1 MIRRILALVAVAV
14 FLTGCAQLPRSGA
27 IGVGPDVQVES
38 TDDYLYYSPSLP
50 SPGDSQQQIVTGF
63 LSAGN
68 GPQNDYE
75 VARSY
80 LASNFKAEWSAS
92 DEVLVQQGGT
102 VFDLID
108 ESTARVELQVSATID
123 ANGVYE
129 AKSGEVKRYLD
140 FELVQESG
148 EWRISKAPN
157 LTVLISPNFSV
168 LFKPYQVYFYDS
180 NHVSLVPD
188 IRWFPSRTSTATEL
202 MQALLNGPRP
212 WMRDALAWDF
222 PPGTKL
228 SLNSVTITDGVA
240 NVDFSDEL
248 LGADAKALR
257 HIQAQVKA
265 TLLQIPSVERV
276 RITVNRNDL
285 GIEEIQVPMPQAYAS
300 APVTLDSDGL
310 FQSGKTSAIYT
321 PSSSAAMLS
330 GAREFALDATSKKL
344 GFVTELGLYQVNL
357 LAIDKSPTLVDPRSG
372 LLAPS
377 WDNRG
382 FMWSVGSAQSS
393 TWRVF
398 DAFGNAKRID
408 TTVLAGSST
417 TVFGVSPDGSRIAA
431 LHLGAKKGIWLYPIL
446 RDKAGLP
453 YKLGNGVPLVNTFGN
468 AFAMSWADA
477 GHIAA
482 LVTDSSGTVRPTVM
496 TIGGTTR
503 VYSAVPGAR
512 QIVANLNGP
521 FLFVLKDDGT
531 LLQSRSSVW
540 SEVQLAV
547 RTMHF
552 AGH

>member
-1 MIRRILALVAVAV
+1 MMRRIFALAAVAAL
-14 FLTGCAQLPRSGA
+14 LTGCAQLPRSGA
-27 IGVGPDVQVES
+27 IGVGPAVQVEA

-80 LASNFKAEWSAS
+80 LASTFKADWSAS
-92 DEVLVQQGGT
+92 DEVLVQQGAT
-102 VFDLID
+102 AFELVDD
-108 ESTARVELQVSATID
+108 STARVELQVSATID

-129 AKSGEVKRYLD
+129 AQTGEVKRSLD

-180 NHVSLVPD
+180 NHLSLVPD

-212 WMRDALAWDF
+212 WMREALAWDI
-222 PPGTKL
+222 PEGTTL

-248 LGADAKALR
+248 LAADSQALR

-276 RITVNRNDL
+276 RITVNRNEL
-285 GIEEIQVPMPQAYAS
+285 GIDEIQVPMPQVYAP

-310 FQSGKTSAIYT
+310 FLSGKTAPVYL
-321 PSSSAAMLS
+321 PASSAAMVK
-330 GAREFALDATSKKL
+330 GAREFALDSSSKKL

-357 LAIDKSPTLVDPRSG
+357 IAIDKSPSLIDLRSG

-382 FMWSVGSAQSS
+382 YIWSVGSAKNSS
-393 TWRVF
+393 WRVF
-398 DAFGNAKRID
+398 DAEGNAKRID
-408 TTVLAGSST
+408 TSVLTGSAT
-417 TVFGVSPDGSRIAA
+417 TVFGVSPDGARIAA
-431 LHLGAKKGIWLYPIL
+431 LHTGAKSGIWLYPIL
-446 RDKAGLP
+446 RDDAGMPL
-453 YKLGNGVPLVNTFGN
+453 KLGNGVPQLNIFGEPLSV
-468 AFAMSWADA
+468 SWADA
-477 GHIAA
+477 GHMAA
-482 LVTDSSGTVRPTVM
+482 LVTDSSGSVRPTVM

-503 VYSAVPGAR
+503 AYTAVPGAR
-512 QIVANLNGP
+512 QIVANLSGP
-521 FLFVLKDDGT
+521 FLFVLKEDGT

-540 SEVQLAV
+540 SEVQLSV

>member
-1 MIRRILALVAVAV
+1 MRRIFALTAVAAL
-14 FLTGCAQLPRSGA
+14 LTGCAQLPRSGA
-27 IGVGPDVQVES
+27 IGVGPAVQVES
-38 TDDYLYYSPSLP
+38 TDDYLYYSPSPP

-80 LASNFKAEWSAS
+80 LASNFKVDWSAS
-92 DEVLVQQGGT
+92 DEVLVQQGAT
-102 VFDLID
+102 TFELVDD
-108 ESTARVELQVSATID
+108 ATARVELQVSATID
-123 ANGVYE
+123 ADGVYE
-129 AKSGEVKRYLD
+129 TQSGQVKRYLD

-180 NHVSLVPD
+180 THLSLVPD

-222 PPGTKL
+222 PEGTTL
-228 SLNSVTITDGVA
+228 SLNSVTITEGVA

-248 LGADAKALR
+248 LGADAQALR

-276 RITVNRNDL
+276 KITVNRNDL
-285 GIEEIQVPMPQAYAS
+285 GIDEIQVPMPQVYAS
-300 APVTLDSDGL
+300 TPVTLDSDGL
-310 FQSGKTSAIYT
+310 FQSGKTSAVYL
-321 PSSSAAMLS
+321 PSSVAATIA

-357 LAIDKSPTLVDPRSG
+357 LAIDKSPTLVDSRSG

-382 FMWSVGSAQSS
+382 YIWSVGSAQSS
-393 TWRVF
+393 TWRVI
-398 DAFGNAKRID
+398 DGAGNAKRID
-408 TTVLAGSST
+408 TAVLAGSAT
-417 TVFGVSPDGSRIAA
+417 TVFGVSPDGARVAA
-431 LHLGAKKGIWLYPIL
+431 LHTGDKSGIWLYPIL
-446 RDKAGLP
+446 RDADGLP
-453 YKLGNGVPLVNTFGN
+453 VKLGNGVPQVNTFGN
-468 AFAMSWADA
+468 SFAMSWADA

-482 LVTDSSGTVRPTVM
+482 LVTDSSGSVRPTVM
-496 TIGGTTR
+496 TIGGTTK
-503 VYSAVPGAR
+503 VYTAVPGAR
-512 QIVANLNGP
+512 QIVANLSGP

-540 SEVQLAV
+540 SEIQLSV

>member
-1 MIRRILALVAVAV
+1 MRRILALAAVAAL
-14 FLTGCAQLPRSGA
+14 LTGCAQLPRSGA
-27 IGVGPDVQVES
+27 IGVGPAVQVES

-50 SPGDSQQQIVTGF
+50 APGDSQQQIVTGF

-80 LASNFKAEWSAS
+80 LASSFKGEWSAS
-92 DEVLVQQGGT
+92 DEVLVQQGAT
-102 VFDLID
+102 VFDLVD
-108 ESTARVELQVSATID
+108 ETTARVELQVSATID
-123 ANGVYE
+123 ANGVLE
-129 AKSGEVKRYLD
+129 AQSGQVKRYLD

-180 NHVSLVPD
+180 THLSLVPD

-212 WMRDALAWDF
+212 WMREALAWDI
-222 PPGTKL
+222 PEDTTL

-248 LGADAKALR
+248 LRADVQALR

-276 RITVNRNDL
+276 KITVNRNDL
-285 GIEEIQVPMPQAYAS
+285 AIDEIQVPMPQVYAS

-310 FQSGKTSAIYT
+310 FQSGKTSAVYLPT
-321 PSSSAAMLS
+321 SSSSMIAD
-330 GAREFALDATSKKL
+330 AREFALDATAKKL

-357 LAIDKSPTLVDPRSG
+357 LAIDKSPSLVDPRSG
-372 LLAPS
+372 LIAPS

-382 FMWSVGSAQSS
+382 FIWSVGSAQSS

-398 DAFGNAKRID
+398 DSVGNAKRID
-408 TTVLAGSST
+408 TSVLAGSAT
-417 TVFGVSPDGSRIAA
+417 VVFGVSPDGSRIAA
-431 LHLGAKKGIWLYPIL
+431 LHTGAKSGIWLYPIL
-446 RDKAGLP
+446 RDTAGVPL
-453 YKLGNGVPLVNTFGN
+453 KLGNGVPQVNTFGE

-482 LVTDSSGTVRPTVM
+482 LVTDSSGSVRPTVM
-496 TIGGTTR
+496 TIGGTTK
-503 VYSAVPGAR
+503 VYTAVPGAR

-540 SEVQLAV
+540 NEVQLSV
-547 RTMHF
+547 RAMHF

>member
-1 MIRRILALVAVAV
+1 
-14 FLTGCAQLPRSGA
+14 
-27 IGVGPDVQVES
+27 
-38 TDDYLYYSPSLP
+38 
-50 SPGDSQQQIVTGF
+50 
-63 LSAGN
+63 
-68 GPQNDYE
+68 
-75 VARSY
+75 
-80 LASNFKAEWSAS
+80 
-92 DEVLVQQGGT
+92 
-102 VFDLID
+102 
-108 ESTARVELQVSATID
+108 
-123 ANGVYE
+123 
-129 AKSGEVKRYLD
+129 
-140 FELVQESG
+140 
-148 EWRISKAPN
+148 
-157 LTVLISPNFSV
+157 
-168 LFKPYQVYFYDS
+168 
-180 NHVSLVPD
+180 
-188 IRWFPSRTSTATEL
+188 
-202 MQALLNGPRP
+202 
-212 WMRDALAWDF
+212 MRDALAWDF
-222 PPGTKL
+222 PAGTKL
-228 SLNSVTITDGVA
+228 SLNSVTITEGVA

-248 LGADAKALR
+248 LGADAQALR

-285 GIEEIQVPMPQAYAS
+285 GIDEIQVPMPQVYAS

-321 PSSSAAMLS
+321 PSSSASMLS
-330 GAREFALDATSKKL
+330 DAREFALDATSKKL

-382 FMWSVGSAQSS
+382 FIWSVGSAQSS

-408 TTVLAGSST
+408 TAVLAGSAT
-417 TVFGVSPDGSRIAA
+417 TVFGVSPDGARIAA
-431 LHLGAKKGIWLYPIL
+431 LHTGDKRGIWLYPIL
-446 RDKAGLP
+446 RDNAGLP
-453 YKLGNGVPLVNTFGN
+453 YKLGNGVPLVNTFGD

-482 LVTDSSGTVRPTVM
+482 LVTDSSGAVRPTVM

-540 SEVQLAV
+540 SEVQLSV

>member
-1 MIRRILALVAVAV
+1 MRRIFALTAVAAL
-14 FLTGCAQLPRSGA
+14 LTGCAQLPRSGA
-27 IGVGPDVQVES
+27 IGVGPAVQVES

-80 LASNFKAEWSAS
+80 LARSFKSDWSAS
-92 DEVLVQQGGT
+92 DEVLVQQGAT
-102 VFDLID
+102 RFELVDD
-108 ESTARVELQVSATID
+108 VTARVELQVSATID

-129 AKSGEVKRYLD
+129 AKSGQVKRYLD

-180 NHVSLVPD
+180 THLSLVPD

-222 PPGTKL
+222 PEDTTL
-228 SLNSVTITDGVA
+228 SLNSVTITEGVA

-248 LGADAKALR
+248 LGADAQALR

-276 RITVNRNDL
+276 KITVNRNDL
-285 GIEEIQVPMPQAYAS
+285 GIDEIQVPMPQVYAS
-300 APVTLDSDGL
+300 SPVTLDSAGL
-310 FQSGKTSAIYT
+310 FQSGKTSGIYL
-321 PSSSAAMLS
+321 PASSSAMMAVS
-330 GAREFALDATSKKL
+330 REFALDATSKKL
-344 GFVTELGLYQVNL
+344 GLVTELGLYQVNL
-357 LAIDKSPTLVDPRSG
+357 LAIDKSPTLVDLRSG
-372 LLAPS
+372 LIAPS

-398 DAFGNAKRID
+398 DSNGNAKRID
-408 TTVLAGSST
+408 TSVLAGSAT
-417 TVFGVSPDGSRIAA
+417 TVFGVSPDGARIAA
-431 LHLGAKKGIWLYPIL
+431 LHTGAKSGLWLYPIL
-446 RDKAGLP
+446 RDAAGLP
-453 YKLGNGVPLVNTFGN
+453 LKLGNGVPQVNTFGET
-468 AFAMSWADA
+468 FAMSWADA

-482 LVTDSSGTVRPTVM
+482 LVTDASGSVRPTVM

-512 QIVANLNGP
+512 QIVANLSGP

-540 SEVQLAV
+540 SEIQLSV

>member
-1 MIRRILALVAVAV
+1 MMRRIFALAAVAAL
-14 FLTGCAQLPRSGA
+14 LTGCAQLPRSGA
-27 IGVGPDVQVES
+27 IGVGPAVQVES

-50 SPGDSQQQIVTGF
+50 SPGDSQQQIVSGF

-80 LASNFKAEWSAS
+80 LSSSFKADWSAS
-92 DEVLVQQGGT
+92 DEVLVQQGAT
-102 VFDLID
+102 AFDLVD
-108 ESTARVELQVSATID
+108 ETTARVELQVSATID

-129 AKSGEVKRYLD
+129 AQTSQVKRYLD

-180 NHVSLVPD
+180 THLSLVPD

-212 WMRDALAWDF
+212 WMRGALAWDF
-222 PPGTKL
+222 PEGTTL

-248 LGADAKALR
+248 LRADAQALR
-257 HIQAQVKA
+257 HVQAQVKA

-276 RITVNRNDL
+276 KITVNRNDL
-285 GIEEIQVPMPQAYAS
+285 GIDEIQVPMPQAYAS

-310 FQSGKTSAIYT
+310 FQSGKTSAVYL
-321 PSSSAAMLS
+321 PASSSAMIT
-330 GAREFALDATSKKL
+330 GAREFALDSDAKKL

-357 LAIDKSPTLVDPRSG
+357 LAIDKSPSLVDPRSG

-382 FMWSVGSAQSS
+382 FLWSVGSAQSS

-398 DAFGNAKRID
+398 DTLGNAKRVD
-408 TTVLAGSST
+408 TSVLAGSAT
-417 TVFGVSPDGSRIAA
+417 TVFGVSPDGARIAA
-431 LHLGAKKGIWLYPIL
+431 LHTGAKSGIWLYPVI
-446 RDKAGLP
+446 RDTSGLP
-453 YKLGNGVPLVNTFGN
+453 LKLGNGVPQSNTFGDT
-468 AFAMSWADA
+468 FAMSWADA

-482 LVTDSSGTVRPTVM
+482 LVTDASGSIRPTVM

-503 VYSAVPGAR
+503 VYTAVPGAR

-540 SEVQLAV
+540 SEIQLSV

>member
-1 MIRRILALVAVAV
+1 MRRIFALAAVAAL
-14 FLTGCAQLPRSGA
+14 LTGCAQLPRSGA
-27 IGVGPDVQVES
+27 IGVGPDVQVEA

-80 LASNFKAEWSAS
+80 LSTSFKADWSAS
-92 DEVLVQQGGT
+92 DEVLVQQGST
-102 VFDLID
+102 SFELLDD
-108 ESTARVELQVSATID
+108 ATARVELQVSATID

-129 AKSGEVKRYLD
+129 AQSGEVKRYLD

-180 NHVSLVPD
+180 THLSLVPD

-212 WMRDALAWDF
+212 WMRDALAWDV
-222 PPGTKL
+222 PEGTKL

-248 LGADAKALR
+248 LAADAQALR

-285 GIEEIQVPMPQAYAS
+285 GIEEIQVPMPQVYAP

-310 FQSGKTSAIYT
+310 FQSGKTSAVYL
-321 PSSSAAMLS
+321 PASSAAMVN
-330 GAREFALDATSKKL
+330 GAREFALDSASKKL
-344 GFVTELGLYQVNL
+344 GLVTELGLYQINL
-357 LAIDKSPTLVDPRSG
+357 IAIDKSPSLIDLRPG

-382 FMWSVGSAQSS
+382 YIWSVGSATNSS
-393 TWRVF
+393 WKVF
-398 DAFGNAKRID
+398 DSDGNSKRID
-408 TTVLAGSST
+408 TSVLTGSAT
-417 TVFGVSPDGSRIAA
+417 TVFGVSPDGARIAA
-431 LHLGAKKGIWLYPIL
+431 LHKGAKSGIWL
-446 RDKAGLP
+446 
-453 YKLGNGVPLVNTFGN
+453 
-468 AFAMSWADA
+468 
-477 GHIAA
+477 
-482 LVTDSSGTVRPTVM
+482 
-496 TIGGTTR
+496 
-503 VYSAVPGAR
+503 
-512 QIVANLNGP
+512 
-521 FLFVLKDDGT
+521 
-531 LLQSRSSVW
+531 
-540 SEVQLAV
+540 
-547 RTMHF
+547 
-552 AGH
+552 